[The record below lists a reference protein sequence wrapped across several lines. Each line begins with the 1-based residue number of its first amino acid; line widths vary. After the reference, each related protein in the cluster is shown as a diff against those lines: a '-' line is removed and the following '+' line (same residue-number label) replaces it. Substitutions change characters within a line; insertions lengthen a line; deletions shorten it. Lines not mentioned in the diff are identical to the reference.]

1 MVRESR
7 GLSEPCSSLCPAD
20 RGCVVSPRVGRRELV
35 RVAQA
40 MSERDGQIL
49 RVVAELRIASAGQIE
64 ALVFTE
70 GSALT
75 RARRSRGALARLTEW
90 GVVARLER
98 RIGGVRAGSSS
109 YLYRLAP
116 AGRRLLGLPVR
127 AGWREPGLDH
137 LQHTLAAGDLH
148 VALAQAAA
156 RGEIEG
162 FEVEHEPGIWRR
174 FTGLGGDRQWLK
186 PDLFV
191 TVISGDMEW
200 IWFVEIDRGS
210 ESLRRIAAKADQY
223 VAYWRTGQEQQ
234 RLGVFPKVAWIAP
247 DEARAT
253 ALQEA
258 LERAGEPAVALS
270 TVTTTDRA
278 LHTLRQID
286 PVEAGGRS

>member
-1 MVRESR
+1 M
-7 GLSEPCSSLCPAD
+7 
-20 RGCVVSPRVGRRELV
+20 
-35 RVAQA
+35 
-40 MSERDGQIL
+40 
-49 RVVAELRIASAGQIE
+49 
-64 ALVFTE
+64 
-70 GSALT
+70 
-75 RARRSRGALARLTEW
+75 
-90 GVVARLER
+90 
-98 RIGGVRAGSSS
+98 
-109 YLYRLAP
+109 
-116 AGRRLLGLPVR
+116 
-127 AGWREPGLDH
+127 
-137 LQHTLAAGDLH
+137 
-148 VALAQAAA
+148 
-156 RGEIEG
+156 
-162 FEVEHEPGIWRR
+162 EHEPGIWRR